1 MKWSSL
7 YVAHSSTAQLMLWF
21 RRYAALT
28 EAELSVVSRLSVRL
42 SVCLCHFNA
51 VADYVQRF
59 RNKVDPEI
67 FV

>member
-1 MKWSSL
+1 
-7 YVAHSSTAQLMLWF
+7 MLWF